1 MLRAPGRASR
11 AFLRHQNRDTSFRF
25 YLYFHLF
32 SQRYYTIVVSLIQWL
47 IFAGISII
55 LYKEHNKRGFARKG
69 ACFYEADAYGG
80 CHWAGALPRYH
91 QIIPGVKKGP
101 VFQKGHI
108 IAPEDVPVLLSV
120 GKEHVYIWEKDDTR
134 FHENEAARILC
145 EMSRNDYMD
154 ASEPSEGKIELTAQV
169 DGLFTLDRQRLYA
182 VNSLGEMMIA
192 TRHAGPVKKGDKLAG
207 MRVIPLV
214 IEKEKMAEA
223 RETAGNT
230 PLLTLT
236 PYRALKVGLVTTG
249 SEVYYGRIQD
259 QFTPVIKAKLAEYG
273 AEVTH
278 HVLLPDDHAAVTEKI
293 KEFLADGVDMVLC
306 TGGMS
311 VDPDDKTPLAIKNAG
326 VNVVTYGAPVLPGAM
341 FLLSYTDDGRPVC
354 GLPGCVMYAKRT
366 IFDLVLPY
374 LAAGVPVTR
383 EQIAAYGE
391 GGLCLNCKVCT
402 WPNCGFGKG
411 V

>member
-1 MLRAPGRASR
+1 MKLMR
-11 AFLRHQNRDTSFRF
+11 T
-25 YLYFHLF
+25 
-32 SQRYYTIVVSLIQWL
+32 
-47 IFAGISII
+47 
-55 LYKEHNKRGFARKG
+55 E
-69 ACFYEADAYGG
+69 DAIGQVL
-80 CHWAGALPRYH
+80 CHDIT

-154 ASEPSEGKIELTAQV
+154 ASDPSEGKIELTAQV

-214 IEKEKMAEA
+214 IEKEKMEA
-223 RETAGNT
+223 AKRCAGKEPLVNVLPYKLKTA
-230 PLLTLT
+230 
-236 PYRALKVGLVTTG
+236 ALITTG
-249 SEVYYGRIQD
+249 GEVAKGLIRDTFSDVVIGKLKAYGIE
-259 QFTPVIKAKLAEYG
+259 TVEHCYPG
-273 AEVTH
+273 
-278 HVLLPDDHAAVTEKI
+278 DDEALITEKI
-293 KEFLADGVDMVLC
+293 AEYKAKDVDMILC

-311 VDPDDKTPLAIKNAG
+311 VDPDDRTPGAIKRSGAQI
-326 VNVVTYGAPVLPGAM
+326 VTYGAPVLPGAM
-341 FLLSYTDDGRPVC
+341 FLLGYFEDGTPVM
-354 GLPGCVMYAKRT
+354 GLPGCVMYAKST
-366 IFDLVLPY
+366 IFDIMLPRI
-374 LAAGVPVTR
+374 AAGIPVKA
-383 EQIAAYGE
+383 EDFYVLGH
-391 GGLCLNCKVCT
+391 GGLCLGCAECRF
-402 WPNCGFGKG
+402 PDCSFGK